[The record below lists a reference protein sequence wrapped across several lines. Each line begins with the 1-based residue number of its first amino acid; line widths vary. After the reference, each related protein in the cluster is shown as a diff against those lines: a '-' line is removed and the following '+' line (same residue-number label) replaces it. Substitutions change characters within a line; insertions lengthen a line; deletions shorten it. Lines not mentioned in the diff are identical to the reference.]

1 MLSTQKKKNHD
12 ASRDSKTASPSS
24 ALESINDPPTPLH
37 NRATICEKRC
47 RILIRDAFAANTV
60 ARTGRGVHWV
70 REDKRFYGL
79 SWSRHAS
86 VGVCGRLITSSQTC
100 PTDFITDAQRACR
113 RKCSRGGEEGKKE
126 REANQLQ
133 HTTQNVVRPETGWAR
148 KQNKTVFI
156 FYFDSR
162 STLYI
167 FFFCCQIH
175 TCDGFVL
182 TMKLTL
188 GCHAPFWLLL
198 IIWGVISMSA
208 TRWQH
213 ILYLDW
219 KGRIRERS
227 RTKTKCFLC
236 SLIFFAEDNWMSNPL
251 QSRFLGLQK
260 AIAVGS

>member
-1 MLSTQKKKNHD
+1 MCSVTMLSTQKKKNHD

-133 HTTQNVVRPETGWAR
+133 HTTQSVVRPETG
-148 KQNKTVFI
+148 
-156 FYFDSR
+156 
-162 STLYI
+162 
-167 FFFCCQIH
+167 
-175 TCDGFVL
+175 
-182 TMKLTL
+182 
-188 GCHAPFWLLL
+188 
-198 IIWGVISMSA
+198 
-208 TRWQH
+208 
-213 ILYLDW
+213 
-219 KGRIRERS
+219 
-227 RTKTKCFLC
+227 
-236 SLIFFAEDNWMSNPL
+236 
-251 QSRFLGLQK
+251 
-260 AIAVGS
+260 